1 MILCLL
7 KDGSKSF
14 VVSLLQPGGKPGGK
28 PWSPLNF
35 CSDKDY
41 LGTGHVSLA
50 NKVDESA
57 HLAIV
62 MLLNLFGSFHAVAVK
77 ADREDPVVKEKEFG
91 TAYVLL
97 MMNFY

>member
-1 MILCLL
+1 
-7 KDGSKSF
+7 
-14 VVSLLQPGGKPGGK
+14 
-28 PWSPLNF
+28 
-35 CSDKDY
+35 
-41 LGTGHVSLA
+41 
-50 NKVDESA
+50 
-57 HLAIV
+57 